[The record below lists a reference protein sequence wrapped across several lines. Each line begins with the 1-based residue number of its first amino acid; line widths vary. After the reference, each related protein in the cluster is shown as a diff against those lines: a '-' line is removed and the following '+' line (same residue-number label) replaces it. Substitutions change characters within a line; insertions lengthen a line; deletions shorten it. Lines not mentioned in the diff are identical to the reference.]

1 MAVVATALR
10 VLCVR
15 SPTDPA
21 IAAMT
26 IFCSRTGEPDPF
38 ADGHED
44 HVHLDPI
51 LMHIPKRRLNDNVVD
66 GPPMRLPLGQLFL

>member
-10 VLCVR
+10 ALCVR

-26 IFCSRTGEPDPF
+26 IFCSRTAEHDPF
-38 ADGHED
+38 ADGRED
-44 HVHLDPI
+44 HVRLDPI
-51 LMHIPKRRLNDNVVD
+51 LMRTPKHRPSHAVD
-66 GPPMRLPLGQLFL
+66 GQPMRLPLDQLFP